1 MRNDFLE
8 KLEFSKR
15 LVKKSLSEHDNPI
28 VACSFGKDSMVV
40 LHLVRQFKPDIKVI
54 WNNTLI
60 EYPDTYEFARQ
71 IAKDWN
77 LQIFEAKPRKTFW
90 QLVDEVGWPI
100 DPRNAAGNR
109 QKATVR
115 CCKELKKLPTLRLLR
130 QHEWDLYFTGLTRH
144 ESRLREFSAQKYGAY
159 FYSREWRI
167 WKCHPILEW
176 TTDEVWEYHRQFR
189 LPHNPLYDKNDVA
202 IGGGIR
208 TGCWPCPQAI
218 RYGKLEHLRHY
229 YPKLF
234 RAIIV
239 KRGLGEEIL
248 RRRLQ
253 HARGLE
259 IPRITTYLEA
269 GLDRALHARPCLF
282 DRL

>member
-1 MRNDFLE
+1 MNDNFRI
-8 KLEFSKR
+8 KLSLSRK
-15 LVKKSLSEHDNPI
+15 LVKNALSEHANPV

-40 LHLVRQFKPDIKVI
+40 LHLVRLINPDVEVL
-54 WNNTLI
+54 WNNTLV

-71 IAKDWN
+71 VIKDWK
-77 LQIFEAKPRKTFW
+77 LKVYEAKPQKTFW
-90 QLVDEVGWPI
+90 QLIREVGWPI
-100 DPRNAAGNR
+100 DPRNADGRR

-130 QHEWDLYFTGLTRH
+130 QNEWDVYFTGLTRH
-144 ESRLREFSAQKYGAY
+144 ESRLREYSARKYGAY
-159 FYSREWRI
+159 FDSKEWHI
-167 WKCHPILEW
+167 WKCHPILNW
-176 TTDEVWEYHRQFR
+176 TVDDVWKYHEKFK
-189 LPHNPLYDKNDVA
+189 LPHNPLYDKDEIVV
-202 IGGGIR
+202 GGGIR

-234 RAIIV
+234 RSIIV
-239 KRGLGEEIL
+239 QKGLGEEIL

-253 HARGLE
+253 HAPE
-259 IPRITTYLEA
+259 QEAAITTYLEV
-269 GLDRALHARPCLF
+269 GLDKALHARPCLF